1 MRKVVLI
8 GIRLAWLAVCL
19 TVLIGALK
27 AYQGKSDWEMEE
39 GLAFQMAVL
48 SFPAS
53 LVVAAG
59 SAFTWPSISTSRR

>member
-27 AYQGKSDWEMEE
+27 AYDWEMEE
-39 GLAFQMAVL
+39 GLAFQAVCL
-48 SFPAS
+48 F
-53 LVVAAG
+53 LLL
-59 SAFTWPSISTSRR
+59 